1 MLSMRLYRQP
11 YQGADGVMFS
21 PLIKQLITALQSL
34 PGVGPKSAQRMA
46 FHLLAKSRRTK
57 GLALAESLQSAINQ
71 VGECKL
77 CRIYTEQ
84 NLCDM
89 CYNPKRNQM
98 LLCVV
103 ENPVDVAAI
112 EQAQVYSGRYFVLQG
127 RLSPLDGIGPQ
138 EIGIS
143 ILLNRLQNESI
154 TELIIATNATM
165 EGKAT
170 AYYIANHVDQTKIK
184 CSRIAYGVPIGG
196 ELEYLDG
203 GTLSHAFHSRVPVKN

>member
-1 MLSMRLYRQP
+1 
-11 YQGADGVMFS
+11 MFS
-21 PLIKQLITALQSL
+21 PLIKQLITALQIL
-34 PGVGPKSAQRMA
+34 PGVGPKSAQRMT
-46 FHLLAKSRRTK
+46 FYLLEKFGRDK
-57 GLALAESLQSAINQ
+57 GLALARSLQSAINQ
-71 VGECKL
+71 VGECQL

-84 NLCDM
+84 NLCDI
-89 CYNPKRNQM
+89 CYNPKRNPV

-103 ENPVDVAAI
+103 ESPADVAAI
-112 EQAQVYSGRYFVLQG
+112 EQAQIYSGRYFVLQG

-154 TELIIATNATM
+154 AELIIATNATV

-170 AYYIANHVDQTKIK
+170 AHYIANHIDQTKIK
-184 CSRIAYGVPIGG
+184 CSRIAYGIPIGG

-203 GTLSHAFHSRVPVKN
+203 GTLSHAFHSRVPVEN